1 MATGETP
8 LATVRRAFAETLHLA
23 VDDTPAADLLLTLA
37 VGNQMTSVTDPLWCW
52 YIGPPGSGKNETL
65 RTFAD
70 HATTYFISELTDN
83 ALMSGY
89 RDDDNPDFDPS
100 LLPHLNDKTVVIEDI
115 SSLLE
120 LKETSLNKI
129 MGTLRNLYGDEKQ
142 VKSSGSA
149 GARTYH
155 ARFGLI
161 IGATPAIDSAM
172 SRHSQLGERFV
183 AFRLGR
189 RAAKRPRSARLISL
203 RQVKAAMTGKSEW
216 RRSLKGVVHE
226 ALNRVLT
233 DLLTN
238 GEAVA
243 YTTDIE
249 GLILNLADLVA
260 RLRTVPVQGMAVD
273 PETGNRLVQQFHTLG
288 SARALA
294 DGRRE
299 WTTDDVH
306 FIQRIANDTLPRW
319 VVELLCLLSP
329 VVQADEEPRPTLNFF
344 RDIIPRVTAVSAQ
357 ILSLYIRQYRHLR
370 ILDPIASV
378 GGQGSLRLSEET
390 LAQLYDSGLLYGE
403 RGLP

>member
-1 MATGETP
+1 MPTEETP
-8 LATVRRAFAETLHLA
+8 LAAVRRAFAETLHLA
-23 VDDTPAADLLLTLA
+23 VDDAPAADLLLALT

-70 HATTYFISELTDN
+70 HATAFFISELTDN

-89 RDDDNPDFDPS
+89 RDDENPEYDPS
-100 LLPHLNDKTVVIEDI
+100 VLPQMHEKTVVIEDI

-142 VKSSGSA
+142 VKASGSA
-149 GARTYH
+149 GARSYH
-155 ARFGLI
+155 ARFGLV

-189 RAAKRPRSARLISL
+189 RAAKRPVAARLLSL
-203 RQVKAAMTGKSEW
+203 HQVKVAMRGKSEW
-216 RRSLKGVVHE
+216 RKALKTTVHG
-226 ALNRVLT
+226 ALNRVLA
-233 DLLTN
+233 DLQKN
-238 GEAVA
+238 GEAVSC
-243 YTTDIE
+243 TSDIE

-288 SARALA
+288 SARALS
-294 DGRRE
+294 DGRHE
-299 WTTDDVH
+299 WTMDDVH
-306 FIQRIANDTLPRW
+306 FVQRIANDTLPRW

-329 VVQADEEPRPTLNFF
+329 VVHDDEDPRPTLNFA
-344 RDIIPRVTAVSAQ
+344 RDIMPRVTAVSAQ
-357 ILSLYIRQYRHLR
+357 ILSLYIRQYRHLN
-370 ILDPIASV
+370 ILEPAPPV
-378 GGQGSLRLSEET
+378 GGRSLLRLSSET
-390 LAQLYDSGLLYGE
+390 LDQLMASGLLYGE
-403 RGLP
+403 RGL